1 MQKIKKS
8 KQTNNIKNA
17 IHEITKIDELA
28 RRNQWINNIH
38 PLVKLAVTILYI
50 ILTVSKS
57 KYDISGLLKM
67 AVYPITIFILGEI
80 NFKDSLKRL
89 KIVLPLVCFVG
100 ILNPFFDKQV
110 LFHFHGI
117 QISKNIILFKN
128 LAITYGMISMI
139 TLVLKGILTVFASY
153 LLIATTTIEKICY
166 ALRLIKIPS
175 VIVTQIMLTYRYV
188 TLLLSEAHTTTQA
201 YSLRAPNQKGI
212 HIKNWGSLLGQ
223 LLLRSMDRAYD
234 VYSSMT
240 LRGFN
245 GEYYYKNKLHLKTND
260 IIYLIFFII
269 LLIFI

>member
-1 MQKIKKS
+1 MQKTTKDK
-8 KQTNNIKNA
+8 NNISNA

-28 RRNQWINNIH
+28 RKNQWINNIH
-38 PLVKLAVTILYI
+38 PLVKLAVTIFYI

-67 AVYPITIFILGEI
+67 AVYPVIIFILGEI
-80 NFKDSLKRL
+80 NFKESLKRL
-89 KIVLPLVCFVG
+89 KIVLPLVCLIG
-100 ILNPFFDKQV
+100 ILNPFFEKQI
-110 LFHFHGI
+110 LFQFHGI
-117 QISKNIILFKN
+117 QLSKSIVLFKN
-128 LAITYGMISMI
+128 LSITSGMISMI
-139 TLVLKGILTVFASY
+139 TLILKGILSVFASY

-188 TLLLSEAHTTTQA
+188 TLFLSEVHLTTQA
-201 YSLRAPNQKGI
+201 YSLRAPKQKGI

-240 LRGFN
+240 LRGFC
-245 GEYYYKNKLHLKTND
+245 GEYYYNNKCHLKTND
-260 IIYLIFFII
+260 IFYFVFLMTLFLFI
-269 LLIFI
+269 